1 MTVMGLFLIN
11 GEWSDSQMPTPV
23 SPPGERYREGVFAIR
38 LMRSNG
44 QGSAPPK
51 PIVIP

>member
-11 GEWSDSQMPTPV
+11 GEWSDSLVPNPV
-23 SPPGERYREGVFAIR
+23 SPAGERYREGVFAIR
-38 LMRSNG
+38 LTRSNG
-44 QGSAPPK
+44 QGSAPPI